1 MIPFEAADD
10 LPELLALRL
19 LGGGAEE
26 SAGGL
31 VDKADLAGFIE
42 EEDAFAECFED
53 LLEEAFFPDEA
64 GEERLHFAGFDLVD
78 PGENFF
84 KDGVF
89 HDERIARCLMPESF

>member
-1 MIPFEAADD
+1 MIPFEAAND
-10 LPELLALRL
+10 LPEVLALRL

-53 LLEEAFFPDEA
+53 LLEEAFSRTRR
-64 GEERLHFAGFDLVD
+64 ERSACTS
-78 PGENFF
+78 PGSIWSTR
-84 KDGVF
+84 
-89 HDERIARCLMPESF
+89 ERIFSRTADFTTKELRDA